1 MIYTTLLSYTEVCVD
16 ESELVLSL
24 STAATMTKIDMG
36 NDGARRERGEQMQ
49 AYISTLMDA
58 AGEVWG
64 DTRFGKDGRLSRP
77 PSCGGVESA
86 FFVAGP
92 PLLRR
97 RLCRTLTQAHAS
109 AICPQYGTPQGTNRA
124 SSTNKVEIECARQ
137 CPASCHV
144 RSARGG
150 QCRVGGLSTGIK
162 PENSGGQGTRLLCSG
177 TRWGSPPI
185 RHGQPAG
192 T

>member
-1 MIYTTLLSYTEVCVD
+1 MGRHEIWKRWSAVQ
-16 ESELVLSL
+16 
-24 STAATMTKIDMG
+24 AAIVWRCG
-36 NDGARRERGEQMQ
+36 ERFFCCGA
-49 AYISTLMDA
+49 
-58 AGEVWG
+58 
-64 DTRFGKDGRLSRP
+64 
-77 PSCGGVESA
+77 
-86 FFVAGP
+86 

-109 AICPQYGTPQGTNRA
+109 AILPQYGTPQGPSKA

-162 PENSGGQGTRLLCSG
+162 PRELGRTGDKAALLRNTLGLAANQAWAARKYLKSHINIRLSTG
-177 TRWGSPPI
+177 HAHPSSR
-185 RHGQPAG
+185 RAA
-192 T
+192 